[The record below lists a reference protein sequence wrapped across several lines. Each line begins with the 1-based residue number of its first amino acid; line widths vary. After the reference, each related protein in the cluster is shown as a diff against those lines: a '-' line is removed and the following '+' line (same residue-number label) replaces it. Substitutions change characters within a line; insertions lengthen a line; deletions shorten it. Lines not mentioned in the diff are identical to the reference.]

1 MVVRGNEFP
10 FAKPLDLVGKRV
22 GAKLGASFGQT
33 VDALI
38 ESAAIKVEPDN
49 GTTGRLH
56 KLLAN
61 RIDVAIVEGAESN
74 IDKIVASDSEL
85 IRNRSRLVFLPVP
98 LVHDPLH
105 LAFAKSMHKK
115 DVLERF
121 NEALKKFKKAEIAK
135 EMSSVPLHERPR

>member
-1 MVVRGNEFP
+1 MIVDHDVRFVTTSAGDPRRYIERLKDAGIVVYHAAPSLE
-10 FAKPLDLVGKRV
+10 
-22 GAKLGASFGQT
+22 GALKAEDAG
-33 VDALI
+33 VDGL
-38 ESAAIKVEPDN
+38 
-49 GTTGRLH
+49 
-56 KLLAN
+56 
-61 RIDVAIVEGAESN
+61 IVEGAESN